1 MEIKI
6 HHSKSTYCAYFQD
19 GDNVDYLWRY
29 ARALYKRS
37 KVATN
42 ETDRKNLILE
52 GYEVAERALQ
62 RGAKVSAVHKW
73 FSILLDA
80 KSHYDGMK
88 ARITVTEKVKQHMLV
103 ILYYIILILLSIKNS
118 HILKYN

>member
-1 MEIKI
+1 
-6 HHSKSTYCAYFQD
+6 
-19 GDNVDYLWRY
+19 
-29 ARALYKRS
+29 
-37 KVATN
+37 VAKN

-62 RGAKVSAVHKW
+62 RGEKVSAVHKW

-80 KSHYDGMK
+80 KSHFDGMK

-103 ILYYIILILLSIKNS
+103 FLECTIY
-118 HILKYN
+118 